1 MKFPYKQGV
10 AGSSPVASTTTQNV
24 VIDAIF
30 CVDNCVLLIL
40 KLEYQR
46 KKKIKQAV
54 LMSSIFREP

>member
-1 MKFPYKQGV
+1 
-10 AGSSPVASTTTQNV
+10 
-24 VIDAIF
+24 
-30 CVDNCVLLIL
+30 LIL